1 MAEEKKLQV
10 KKRSALSEG
19 ITKFS
24 SNCAMALRDS
34 AGDLKQLFQAEKANM
49 QKNIGMPLPVYD
61 TALSLSYAAL
71 KMPDTMV
78 KKACGPIFGTILGLF
93 YNNIIS
99 HFEILVRLLDIRTYK
114 AVIMSI
120 IGVIK
125 NCFPKVFT
133 TLWNGLV
140 DMLSKL
146 FGVIKAYIKGEKY
159 IAMIAKRQM
168 LTEAKHQSL
177 LRRMTNWVKEKA
189 AKVAEYCKSTLGWI
203 LKRGWQGFS
212 YIYLKF
218 VYPIAQ
224 CVSENNKINF
234 AFNSFKSKDGIAKY
248 AQAIGGYLGFVGG
261 AALTGAA
268 TASITSLILPMSG
281 LFVAFTSITYAFTIF
296 GWLNSAGNVI
306 DMASMFTDVLD
317 DMEII

>member
-1 MAEEKKLQV
+1 MANEKKLEI
-10 KKRSALSEG
+10 KKRSALGEG
-19 ITKFS
+19 ISKFS

-34 AGDLKQLFQAEKANM
+34 AGDLKQLFQQEKANM
-49 QKNIGMPLPVYD
+49 QKNIGMPLPIYD
-61 TALSLSYAAL
+61 SALSLSYAAL

-78 KKACGPIFGTILGLF
+78 KKACGPIFGSILSIF
-93 YNNIIS
+93 YSKIIS
-99 HFEILVRLLDIRTYK
+99 TFEVLVRLLDVRTYK

-146 FGVIKAYIKGEKY
+146 FGVIKAYVKGEKY
-159 IAMIAKRQM
+159 IAMICKRQM

-189 AKVAEYCKSTLGWI
+189 AKVAEYCKSTLTWL
-203 LKRGWQGFS
+203 LKRGWNGFS

-224 CVSENNKINF
+224 CVTENNKINF
-234 AFNSFKSKDGIAKY
+234 AFSQFKSKAGIANMAANVGK
-248 AQAIGGYLGFVGG
+248 YLGFVGIG
-261 AALTGAA
+261 AAASTTLTG
-268 TASITSLILPMSG
+268 LLLPMSG

-306 DMASMFTDVLD
+306 DMASMFTDVME
-317 DMEII
+317 DMELI